1 MDLSQLL
8 TDLFDEKTLKE
19 LAKDK
24 QVEPEKVTKVA
35 QMGVPVL
42 LEKLGINAQN
52 EEKRTSLEKA
62 LKDHEDDDVSDVL
75 GFLEQVDQEDSSKML
90 NHILGSK
97 KDTVAQGIA
106 KQSGLDMGEVVS
118 MLSMLAPLVMGYLG
132 NQKKQQSTQKDSG
145 GLGDLLGKV
154 TKQVK
159 ASDKTDSSIG
169 DMLTGMLGG
178 LFK

>member
-1 MDLSQLL
+1 
-8 TDLFDEKTLKE
+8 
-19 LAKDK
+19 
-24 QVEPEKVTKVA
+24 
-35 QMGVPVL
+35 
-42 LEKLGINAQN
+42 
-52 EEKRTSLEKA
+52 
-62 LKDHEDDDVSDVL
+62 
-75 GFLEQVDQEDSSKML
+75 
-90 NHILGSK
+90 
-97 KDTVAQGIA
+97 
-106 KQSGLDMGEVVS
+106 

-178 LFK
+178 LL